1 MGSFKKIVAASMI
14 VLVFFFARQVYGQGN
29 EEPLPLP
36 EPQKNEVQDPEEL
49 RDPFRSFM
57 PLEEIPAPVQE
68 QAPVPVESSRDETFD
83 YSSLSVTGLVW
94 GTDKPKAI
102 INGNIYSKGDIVN
115 EAQILEINKEGI
127 LFKYKNKEY
136 LMKRNL

>member
-1 MGSFKKIVAASMI
+1 MGSLKKIVAASLI
-14 VLVFFFARQVYGQGN
+14 ALVFFSVRRVYGQGN
-29 EEPLPLP
+29 EESLPLS
-36 EPQKNEVQDPEEL
+36 EPQKNEVQDSEEL
-49 RDPFRSFM
+49 RDPFRSYM
-57 PLEEIPAPVQE
+57 PAEEILAPGQE
-68 QAPVPVESSRDETFD
+68 QAAAPVETSRDETFD

-94 GTDKPKAI
+94 GTDKAKAI

-127 LFKYKNKEY
+127 LFKYKSKEY